1 MEKLKIPDTAHCKP
15 WLGTLQKGVY
25 TFGLKKKNTLHLATV
40 FLRSKQKKRKNKQ
53 NKNDLQTVQTL
64 DYHAFCHM
72 SEDHSNS
79 SPILQ
84 HNNNFQ
90 TPSPNI
96 TSVIWAIFHA
106 GTGTWASLGSTVWGP
121 HLSHGTL
128 HNWCG
133 VVLFK
138 NKIRFPMKVFSGK
151 EHCGL
156 PTKSPQRD
164 SKGKIALGLT

>member
-1 MEKLKIPDTAHCKP
+1 
-15 WLGTLQKGVY
+15 
-25 TFGLKKKNTLHLATV
+25 
-40 FLRSKQKKRKNKQ
+40 
-53 NKNDLQTVQTL
+53 
-64 DYHAFCHM
+64 M

-121 HLSHGTL
+121 NLSHGTL

-164 SKGKIALGLT
+164 SKGKIALGLTWAISHEVYIFCGNVCWKLLHGCCCTVVANGNPPMHFLTYYPLQILINFHVRVYLFFFFTCTLHS